1 MSGQSCLIDGC
12 QARVYAPAG
21 TRSVCKD
28 HFLGFLTWRR
38 RRGPQMFRKYAGMT
52 MEDVELILSPMAEDG
67 KEAVGSMG
75 DDTPMAVLS
84 RQVRHV
90 AQHRA
95 QVPEAFAHT
104 ISLDAHQKA
113 ADYTLAKARVGLVDL
128 GLDAITLVAWTLLGG
143 LDLLNQVTLD
153 WLGEGMRQ
161 QIALVVSFTLIGG
174 LIGLPLSLYQTFGI
188 EQRFGFNNTT
198 PKLWVSDMLKGL
210 LVGMVLGLPILWLVL
225 WLMQAGGTLWW
236 LYTWAALVAYQ
247 LFVMWIAPNVIMPLF
262 NKFTPLEDAT
272 LKERVTAL
280 MTRSGFTAK
289 GFFVMDGSRRSAHSN
304 AFFTGFGAAKRVV
317 FFDTL
322 LAKLN
327 GDEMEA
333 VLAHELG
340 HFKHRH
346 ILKMMAT
353 NFATSLAGLAL
364 LGWVSQQV
372 WFYTGLGVMPNL
384 SGNNSALALLLFML
398 VLPLFTFFVSP
409 LSARRSR
416 TFEFEA
422 DAYAVANSDGKALA
436 SALLKLYQDNASTLT
451 PDPWYVAFYYSHP
464 PASQRL
470 ARMAA

>member
-1 MSGQSCLIDGC
+1 MNPSFAMTLTL
-12 QARVYAPAG
+12 AG
-21 TRSVCKD
+21 ILVAN
-28 HFLGFLTWRR
+28 LLTKLW
-38 RRGPQMFRKYAGMT
+38 
-52 MEDVELILSPMAEDG
+52 LN
-67 KEAVGSMG
+67 
-75 DDTPMAVLS
+75 S

-90 AQHRA
+90 ARHRD
-95 QVPEAFAHT
+95 QVPAAFADT
-104 ISLDAHQKA
+104 IGLDAHQKA
-113 ADYTLAKARVGLVDL
+113 ADYTLAKARVNLVDL
-128 GLDAITLVAWTLLGG
+128 ALDAFTLVGWTLLGG
-143 LDLLNQVTLD
+143 LDALNQLTLN
-153 WLGEGMRQ
+153 WLDEGMSQ
-161 QIALVVSFTLIGG
+161 QVALVVGFALIGG

-188 EQRFGFNNTT
+188 EQRFGFNHTT
-198 PKLWVSDMLKGL
+198 PKLWLSDVLKGL

-225 WLMQAGGTLWW
+225 WLMQAGGPLWW
-236 LYTWAALVAYQ
+236 IYTWAALVLYQ

-272 LKERVTAL
+272 LKARVTAL
-280 MTRSGFTAK
+280 MQRAGFTAK

-322 LAKLN
+322 LAQLN

-353 NFATSLAGLAL
+353 SFATSLAGLAL
-364 LGWVSQQV
+364 LGWISQQI

-384 SGNNSALALLLFML
+384 DGNNSALALLLFML

-416 TFEFEA
+416 QFEFEA
-422 DAYAVANSDGKALA
+422 DAYAVAHSEGKALA

>member
-1 MSGQSCLIDGC
+1 M
-12 QARVYAPAG
+12 
-21 TRSVCKD
+21 T
-28 HFLGFLTWRR
+28 LTL
-38 RRGPQMFRKYAGMT
+38 A
-52 MEDVELILSPMAEDG
+52 
-67 KEAVGSMG
+67 
-75 DDTPMAVLS
+75 AVLVANLLTKLWLS
-84 RQVRHV
+84 NRQVRHV

-95 QVPEAFAHT
+95 TVPAAFAQT
-104 ISLDAHQKA
+104 ISLEAHQKA
-113 ADYTLAKARVGLVDL
+113 ADYTLAKARVGVIDL
-128 GLDAITLVAWTLLGG
+128 GLDAVTLMAWTLLGG
-143 LDLLNQVTLD
+143 LDMLNQVTLH
-153 WLGEGMRQ
+153 WLGEGMGQ
-161 QIALVVSFTLIGG
+161 QIGLVVSFILIGS
-174 LIGLPLSLYQTFGI
+174 LISLPLSLYQTFGI

-198 PKLWVSDMLKGL
+198 PKLWLSDLVKAL
-210 LVGMVLGLPILWLVL
+210 LVGMVLGLPILWVVL
-225 WLMQAGGTLWW
+225 WLMQAGGSLWW
-236 LYTWAALVAYQ
+236 LYTWVALVAYQ

-272 LKERVTAL
+272 LKARVTAL

-322 LAKLN
+322 LAQLN

-346 ILKMMAT
+346 ILKMMTT
-353 NFATSLAGLAL
+353 NFATSLVGLAL
-364 LGWVSQQV
+364 LGWLSQQI
-372 WFYTGLGVMPNL
+372 WFYTGLGVMPNVN
-384 SGNNSALALLLFML
+384 GNNSALALLLFML

-416 TFEFEA
+416 KFEFEA

-436 SALLKLYQDNASTLT
+436 NALLKLYQDNASTLT

-470 ARMAA
+470 ARMTA

>member
-1 MSGQSCLIDGC
+1 MMNPSLAMTLTLAFLLVANLLTKLWLSG
-12 QARVYAPAG
+12 
-21 TRSVCKD
+21 
-28 HFLGFLTWRR
+28 
-38 RRGPQMFRKYAGMT
+38 
-52 MEDVELILSPMAEDG
+52 
-67 KEAVGSMG
+67 
-75 DDTPMAVLS
+75 

-95 QVPEAFAHT
+95 QVPSAFAHT
-104 ISLDAHQKA
+104 ISLEAHQKA
-113 ADYTLAKARVGLVDL
+113 ADYTLAKARIGVTDL
-128 GLDAITLVAWTLLGG
+128 GLDAITLMAWTLLGG

-153 WLGEGMRQ
+153 WLGEGMGQ
-161 QIALVVSFTLIGG
+161 QVALVVSFILIGG
-174 LIGLPLSLYQTFGI
+174 LIGLPLSLYQTFVI

-198 PKLWVSDMLKGL
+198 PKLWLSDMLKGL

-225 WLMQAGGTLWW
+225 WLMQAGGTWWW
-236 LYTWAALVAYQ
+236 LYTWATLVVYQ

-272 LKERVTAL
+272 LKDRVTAL

-304 AFFTGFGAAKRVV
+304 AFFTGFGDAKRVV

-322 LAKLN
+322 LAQLN

-353 NFATSLAGLAL
+353 SFATSLAGLAL
-364 LGWVSQQV
+364 LGWVSQQI

-384 SGNNSALALLLFML
+384 GGNNSALALLLFLL

-416 TFEFEA
+416 KFEFEA
-422 DAYAVANSDGKALA
+422 DAYAVANSDRQALS
-436 SALLKLYQDNASTLT
+436 SALLKLYKDNASTLT

>member
-1 MSGQSCLIDGC
+1 MMNPSLAMTLTLAFVLVANLLTKLWLSG
-12 QARVYAPAG
+12 
-21 TRSVCKD
+21 
-28 HFLGFLTWRR
+28 
-38 RRGPQMFRKYAGMT
+38 
-52 MEDVELILSPMAEDG
+52 
-67 KEAVGSMG
+67 
-75 DDTPMAVLS
+75 

-95 QVPEAFAHT
+95 EVPIAFAHT
-104 ISLDAHQKA
+104 ISLEAHQKA
-113 ADYTLAKARVGLVDL
+113 ADYTLAKARVSLLDL
-128 GLDAITLVAWTLLGG
+128 ALEAIILITWTLLGG
-143 LDLLNQVTLD
+143 LDLLNQVTLH

-161 QIALVVSFTLIGG
+161 QVALVVSFTLIGG
-174 LIGLPLSLYQTFGI
+174 LISLPLSLYQTFGI

-225 WLMQAGGTLWW
+225 WLMEAGGPLWW
-236 LYTWAALVAYQ
+236 IYTWAALVVYQ

-280 MTRSGFTAK
+280 MQRAGFTAK

-322 LAKLN
+322 LAQLN

-346 ILKMMAT
+346 ILKMMVIS
-353 NFATSLAGLAL
+353 FATSLAGLAL
-364 LGWVSQQV
+364 LGWVSQQI
-372 WFYTGLGVMPNL
+372 WFYTGLGVLPNL
-384 SGNNSALALLLFML
+384 GGNNSALALLLFML

-416 TFEFEA
+416 KFEFEA

-470 ARMAA
+470 ARMSA

>member
-1 MSGQSCLIDGC
+1 M
-12 QARVYAPAG
+12 
-21 TRSVCKD
+21 T
-28 HFLGFLTWRR
+28 LT
-38 RRGPQMFRKYAGMT
+38 
-52 MEDVELILSPMAEDG
+52 L
-67 KEAVGSMG
+67 
-75 DDTPMAVLS
+75 AVLLVANLLTKLWLS
-84 RQVRHV
+84 GRQVRHV

-104 ISLDAHQKA
+104 ISLEAHQKA
-113 ADYTLAKARVGLVDL
+113 ADYTLAKARVGVMDL
-128 GLDAITLVAWTLLGG
+128 GLDAITLMAWTLLGG

-153 WLGEGMRQ
+153 WLGEGMGQ
-161 QIALVVSFTLIGG
+161 QIVLVVSFILVGG

-198 PKLWVSDMLKGL
+198 PKLWMSDMLKGL

-225 WLMQAGGTLWW
+225 WLMQAGGSLWW

-353 NFATSLAGLAL
+353 SFATSLAGLAL

-384 SGNNSALALLLFML
+384 NGNNSALALLLFML

-409 LSARRSR
+409 VSARRSR
-416 TFEFEA
+416 KFEFEA
-422 DAYAVANSDGKALA
+422 DAYAVANSNGQALS

>member
-1 MSGQSCLIDGC
+1 MMNPSLTMTLTLAALLVANLLTKLWLSG
-12 QARVYAPAG
+12 
-21 TRSVCKD
+21 
-28 HFLGFLTWRR
+28 
-38 RRGPQMFRKYAGMT
+38 
-52 MEDVELILSPMAEDG
+52 
-67 KEAVGSMG
+67 
-75 DDTPMAVLS
+75 

-95 QVPEAFAHT
+95 QVPAAFAHT

-113 ADYTLAKARVGLVDL
+113 ADYTLAKSRVGLMDL
-128 GLDAITLVAWTLLGG
+128 GLDAVTLMAWTLLGG
-143 LDLLNQVTLD
+143 LDLLNKVTLD
-153 WLGEGMRQ
+153 WMGEGMGQ
-161 QIALVVSFTLIGG
+161 QIALVVSFSLIGG

-225 WLMQAGGTLWW
+225 WLMEAGGALWW
-236 LYTWAALVAYQ
+236 LYAWAALVVYQ

-262 NKFTPLEDAT
+262 NKFTPLEDDT

-322 LAKLN
+322 LAKVN

-346 ILKMMAT
+346 ILQMMAT
-353 NFATSLAGLAL
+353 SFATSLAGLAL
-364 LGWVSQQV
+364 LGWVSQKV

-398 VLPLFTFFVSP
+398 VLPLFTFFVTP
-409 LSARRSR
+409 LSALRSR
-416 TFEFEA
+416 KFEFEA

>member
-1 MSGQSCLIDGC
+1 
-12 QARVYAPAG
+12 
-21 TRSVCKD
+21 
-28 HFLGFLTWRR
+28 
-38 RRGPQMFRKYAGMT
+38 
-52 MEDVELILSPMAEDG
+52 
-67 KEAVGSMG
+67 
-75 DDTPMAVLS
+75 
-84 RQVRHV
+84 VRHV
-90 AQHRA
+90 AQNRD
-95 QVPEAFAHT
+95 QVPAAFANT

-113 ADYTLAKARVGLVDL
+113 ADYTMAKARVGVADM
-128 GLDAITLVAWTLLGG
+128 GLDALTLVAWTLLGG
-143 LDLLNQVTLD
+143 LDLLNQVTLN
-153 WLGEGMRQ
+153 WLGEGMGQ
-161 QIALVVSFTLIGG
+161 QIMLVVSFSLIGG
-174 LIGLPLSLYQTFGI
+174 LIGLPLSLFQTFGI

-236 LYTWAALVAYQ
+236 IYTWAALVVYQ

-353 NFATSLAGLAL
+353 SFATSLAGLAL

-372 WFYTGLGVMPNL
+372 WFYTGLGVIPNL
-384 SGNNSALALLLFML
+384 NGNNSALALLLFML

-416 TFEFEA
+416 KFEFEA

-436 SALLKLYQDNASTLT
+436 NALLKLYQDNASTLT

>member
-1 MSGQSCLIDGC
+1 MMNPSL
-12 QARVYAPAG
+12 AM
-21 TRSVCKD
+21 T
-28 HFLGFLTWRR
+28 LT
-38 RRGPQMFRKYAGMT
+38 
-52 MEDVELILSPMAEDG
+52 L
-67 KEAVGSMG
+67 
-75 DDTPMAVLS
+75 AVLLVANLLTKLWLS
-84 RQVRHV
+84 GRQVRHV

-95 QVPEAFAHT
+95 QVPAAFAHT

-113 ADYTLAKARVGLVDL
+113 ADYTMAKARVGVADM
-128 GLDAITLVAWTLLGG
+128 GLDALTVVAWTLLGG

-153 WLGEGMRQ
+153 WLGEGMGQ
-161 QIALVVSFTLIGG
+161 QIMLVVSFSLIGG
-174 LIGLPLSLYQTFGI
+174 LISLPLSLFQTFGI

-236 LYTWAALVAYQ
+236 LYTWAALVVYQ

-353 NFATSLAGLAL
+353 SFATSLAGLAL

-384 SGNNSALALLLFML
+384 NGNNSALALLLFML

-416 TFEFEA
+416 KFEFEA

-436 SALLKLYQDNASTLT
+436 NALLKLYQDNASTLT

>member
-1 MSGQSCLIDGC
+1 MNPSLAMTLTLAFLLVANLLTKLWLSG
-12 QARVYAPAG
+12 
-21 TRSVCKD
+21 
-28 HFLGFLTWRR
+28 
-38 RRGPQMFRKYAGMT
+38 
-52 MEDVELILSPMAEDG
+52 
-67 KEAVGSMG
+67 
-75 DDTPMAVLS
+75 

-95 QVPEAFAHT
+95 QVPAAFAHT
-104 ISLDAHQKA
+104 ISLEAHQKA
-113 ADYTLAKARVGLVDL
+113 ADYTLAKARIGVTDL
-128 GLDAITLVAWTLLGG
+128 GLDAITLMAWTLLGG

-153 WLGEGMRQ
+153 WLGEGMGQ
-161 QIALVVSFTLIGG
+161 QIALVVSFILIGG
-174 LIGLPLSLYQTFGI
+174 LIGLPLSLYQTFVI

-198 PKLWVSDMLKGL
+198 PKLWLSDMVKGL

-225 WLMQAGGTLWW
+225 WLMQAGGSWWW
-236 LYTWAALVAYQ
+236 LYTWAALVVYQ

-272 LKERVTAL
+272 LKDRVTSL

-304 AFFTGFGAAKRVV
+304 AFFTGFGDAKRVV

-322 LAKLN
+322 LAQLN

-353 NFATSLAGLAL
+353 SFATSLAGLAL
-364 LGWVSQQV
+364 LGWVSQQI

-384 SGNNSALALLLFML
+384 GGNNSALALLLFLL

-416 TFEFEA
+416 KFEFEA
-422 DAYAVANSDGKALA
+422 DAYAVANSDRQALS
-436 SALLKLYQDNASTLT
+436 SALLKLYKDNASTLT
-451 PDPWYVAFYYSHP
+451 PD
-464 PASQRL
+464 
-470 ARMAA
+470 

>member
-1 MSGQSCLIDGC
+1 MMNPSL
-12 QARVYAPAG
+12 AM
-21 TRSVCKD
+21 T
-28 HFLGFLTWRR
+28 LTL
-38 RRGPQMFRKYAGMT
+38 A
-52 MEDVELILSPMAEDG
+52 
-67 KEAVGSMG
+67 
-75 DDTPMAVLS
+75 AVLVANLLTKLWLS
-84 RQVRHV
+84 GRQVRHV
-90 AQHRA
+90 AQHRD
-95 QVPEAFAHT
+95 QVPAAFAHT
-104 ISLDAHQKA
+104 ISIDAHQKA
-113 ADYTLAKARVGLVDL
+113 ADYTMAKARVGVADM
-128 GLDAITLVAWTLLGG
+128 GLDALTLVAWTLLGG

-153 WLGEGMRQ
+153 WMGEGMGQ
-161 QIALVVSFTLIGG
+161 QIMLVVSFILIGG
-174 LIGLPLSLYQTFGI
+174 LIGLPLSLFQTFGV

-353 NFATSLAGLAL
+353 SFATSLAGLAL

-384 SGNNSALALLLFML
+384 NGNNSALALLLFML

-416 TFEFEA
+416 KFEFEA

-436 SALLKLYQDNASTLT
+436 NALLKLYQDNASTLT

>member
-1 MSGQSCLIDGC
+1 MMNPSL
-12 QARVYAPAG
+12 AM
-21 TRSVCKD
+21 T
-28 HFLGFLTWRR
+28 LT
-38 RRGPQMFRKYAGMT
+38 
-52 MEDVELILSPMAEDG
+52 L
-67 KEAVGSMG
+67 
-75 DDTPMAVLS
+75 AVLLVANLLTKLWLS
-84 RQVRHV
+84 GRQVRHV
-90 AQHRA
+90 AQHRD
-95 QVPEAFAHT
+95 QVPAAFAHT

-113 ADYTLAKARVGLVDL
+113 ADYTMAKARVGVADM
-128 GLDAITLVAWTLLGG
+128 GLDALTLVAWTLLGG

-153 WLGEGMRQ
+153 WLGAGMSQ
-161 QIALVVSFTLIGG
+161 QIALVVSFSLIGG
-174 LIGLPLSLYQTFGI
+174 LIGLPLSLFQTFGI
-188 EQRFGFNNTT
+188 EQRFGFNNTS

-225 WLMQAGGTLWW
+225 WLMQAGGMLWW

-262 NKFTPLEDAT
+262 NKFTPLEDTT
-272 LKERVTAL
+272 LRERVTAL

-346 ILKMMAT
+346 ILKMMVT
-353 NFATSLAGLAL
+353 SFATSLAGLAL

-372 WFYTGLGVMPNL
+372 WFYTGLGVIPNL

-416 TFEFEA
+416 KFEFEA

-436 SALLKLYQDNASTLT
+436 NALLKLYQDNASTLT

>member
-1 MSGQSCLIDGC
+1 MMNPSLAMTLTLALLLVANLLTKLWLSG
-12 QARVYAPAG
+12 
-21 TRSVCKD
+21 
-28 HFLGFLTWRR
+28 
-38 RRGPQMFRKYAGMT
+38 
-52 MEDVELILSPMAEDG
+52 
-67 KEAVGSMG
+67 
-75 DDTPMAVLS
+75 

-90 AQHRA
+90 AQHRD
-95 QVPEAFAHT
+95 QVPAAFAHT
-104 ISLDAHQKA
+104 ISLEAHQKA
-113 ADYTLAKARVGLVDL
+113 ADYTMAKARVGVADM
-128 GLDAITLVAWTLLGG
+128 GLDALTLVAWTLLGG

-153 WLGEGMRQ
+153 WMGEGMGQ
-161 QIALVVSFTLIGG
+161 QIMLVVSFTLIGG
-174 LIGLPLSLYQTFGI
+174 LIGLPLSLFQTFGV

-210 LVGMVLGLPILWLVL
+210 LVGMILGLPILWLVL
-225 WLMQAGGTLWW
+225 WLMQAGGALWW
-236 LYTWAALVAYQ
+236 FFTWAALVVYQ

-280 MTRSGFTAK
+280 MTRAGFTAK

-353 NFATSLAGLAL
+353 SFATSLAGLAL

-372 WFYTGLGVMPNL
+372 WFYTGLGVVPNL
-384 SGNNSALALLLFML
+384 NGNNSALALLLFML

-416 TFEFEA
+416 QFEFEA
-422 DAYAVANSDGKALA
+422 DAYAVANSDSKALA
-436 SALLKLYQDNASTLT
+436 NALLKLYQDNASTLT

-470 ARMAA
+470 ARMAT

>member
-1 MSGQSCLIDGC
+1 MMNPSLAMTLTLAALLVANLLTKLWLSG
-12 QARVYAPAG
+12 
-21 TRSVCKD
+21 
-28 HFLGFLTWRR
+28 
-38 RRGPQMFRKYAGMT
+38 
-52 MEDVELILSPMAEDG
+52 
-67 KEAVGSMG
+67 
-75 DDTPMAVLS
+75 

-90 AQHRA
+90 AQHRD
-95 QVPEAFAHT
+95 QVPAAFANT

-113 ADYTLAKARVGLVDL
+113 ADYTMAKARVGVADM
-128 GLDAITLVAWTLLGG
+128 GLDALTLVAWTLLGG
-143 LDLLNQVTLD
+143 LDFLNQVTLD
-153 WLGEGMRQ
+153 WLGAGMGQ
-161 QIALVVSFTLIGG
+161 QIALVVSFSLIGG
-174 LIGLPLSLYQTFGI
+174 LISLPLSLFQTFGI

-198 PKLWVSDMLKGL
+198 PKLWVSDMVKGL

-353 NFATSLAGLAL
+353 SFATSLAGLAL
-364 LGWVSQQV
+364 LGWLSQQV
-372 WFYTGLGVMPNL
+372 WFYTGLGVIPNL
-384 SGNNSALALLLFML
+384 NGNNSALALLLFML
-398 VLPLFTFFVSP
+398 VLPLFTFFLSP

-416 TFEFEA
+416 KFEFEA

-436 SALLKLYQDNASTLT
+436 NALLKLYQDNASTLT